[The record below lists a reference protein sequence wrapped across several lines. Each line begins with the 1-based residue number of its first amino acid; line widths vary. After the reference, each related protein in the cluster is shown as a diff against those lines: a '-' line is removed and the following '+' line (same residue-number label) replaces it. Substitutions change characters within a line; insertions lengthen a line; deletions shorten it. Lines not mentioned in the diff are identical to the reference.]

1 MNYKDYKHIMKQN
14 DWSETI
20 AVKHYLANA
29 TYWNK
34 KYKEAL
40 DLMKVGILDYEP
52 VVEAYNNKVN
62 EIHKALSVA
71 KFENN
76 VVFNGK
82 LIDIWNDDLCEVK
95 EELKRY
101 IANKQK
107 EQQAELDNAEDS
119 YLKELLVKVH
129 KEEQE

>member
-1 MNYKDYKHIMKQN
+1 MNYKDYKHIVEQN
-14 DWSETI
+14 SWSETR
-20 AVKHYLANA
+20 AVKHHLANA
-29 TYWNK
+29 VYWNK

-52 VVEAYNNKVN
+52 VMEAYSNKVN

-76 VVFNGK
+76 IAFNGK
-82 LIDIWNDDLCEVK
+82 LIDIWNDDLN
-95 EELKRY
+95 ELKEFAKCY
-101 IANKQK
+101 AFNKRQ
-107 EQQAELDNAEDS
+107 EQQVELDNTEDS

-129 KEEQE
+129 KEE